1 MSFKG
6 ARPRDTQWVRQS
18 RPPWLARGG
27 AGGEGG
33 VSADSLSSVNLHE
46 ATDGFWSFISKDTQ
60 EMKTSLS
67 TGRTSP
73 AGSVP

>member
-1 MSFKG
+1 MPGPETPSGLGKAG
-6 ARPRDTQWVRQS
+6 HRGWPEAV
-18 RPPWLARGG
+18 LA
-27 AGGEGG
+27 GEGG
-33 VSADSLSSVNLHE
+33 VSADSLSSVNLHK